1 MAFPRRKRK
10 IYSSNREFEV
20 SIFLDNDMSYS
31 LSSVGST
38 KSEAIQNAK
47 EDFEK
52 MLKQFINNFNRQIQE
67 Y

>member
-52 MLKQFINNFNRQIQE
+52 MLKGRFRKDVKTI